1 MLTHTNV
8 QPFHSVSHVSGDYE
22 NEVLKNCLG
31 FVAGVGLTMLFYAW
45 LCLQKDYPKL
55 QAAIIRLLY
64 RNVVLVDVWTRW

>member
-1 MLTHTNV
+1 M
-8 QPFHSVSHVSGDYE
+8 
-22 NEVLKNCLG
+22 
-31 FVAGVGLTMLFYAW
+31 GLTMLFYAW